1 MPLRLTLRK
10 NEPVIVNGVV
20 LRTTSRTDLLV
31 ETEATV
37 LRGSEVMKPEE
48 ATTPARRLYFAC
60 MMAYIDPAQLEKH
73 QQALLQ
79 QLGDLMQA
87 FEAEEAQD
95 ACVRFAENVA
105 AGHFFKALS
114 DCKWIIGY
122 ETEALARAA

>member
-1 MPLRLTLRK
+1 MPLRLSLHK

-37 LRGSEVMKPEE
+37 LRGREVMKPEE
-48 ATTPARRLYFAC
+48 ATTPARKLYYAC
-60 MMAYIDPAQLEKH
+60 MMAYIDPANLLQH

-79 QLGDLMQA
+79 QLGGLMQA

-95 ACVRFAENVA
+95 TCVQFAENVA
-105 AGHFFKALS
+105 AGQFYKALS
-114 DCKWIIGY
+114 NCKWIIGY
-122 ETEALARAA
+122 EAEALARAA